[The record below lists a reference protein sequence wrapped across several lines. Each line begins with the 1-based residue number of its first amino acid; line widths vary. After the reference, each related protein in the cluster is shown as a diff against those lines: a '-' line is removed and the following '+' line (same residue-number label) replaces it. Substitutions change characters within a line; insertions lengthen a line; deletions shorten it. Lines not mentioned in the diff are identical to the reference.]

1 MVFSTAYAQA
11 PCSPGQPMANTCSAA
26 CVVCDLDG
34 YTNSSSLGTPGQSPP
49 GFCTFV
55 VHTSGWVGFV
65 AGSTDL
71 SIDVAVGS
79 CSVGNSIEM
88 GIYNTP
94 DCNTFNLISECNTE
108 MFQSNTYSFSNTE
121 PLTPGCT
128 YYLVFDNNGPAVC
141 PYTVSVTSGSATAPP
156 IGPAAV
162 PSGPTSVCPGAT
174 ATYTVPEVF
183 GACEYIWTIPP
194 GSTINGMGGPVSAGN
209 TVDVTFGSS
218 SGQVCVRPDN
228 DCYNVTPTCLP
239 VAVAPLPPTILPPI
253 TTCFG
258 QSVEWIDGNF
268 YTGTQL
274 LNTTLTS
281 YLGCDSVVRQQLNM
295 LPANTKNLPPVT
307 ICEGECFDIGGQSFC
322 TAGNY
327 SVVFLSEFG
336 CDSTVFFIVNQL
348 VVNAVA
354 TVSDTIT
361 CQQPTV
367 SLNATGSSP
376 GMYTWFNP
384 QHQAIGNAI
393 LQPVSLPGS
402 YLLLVTRIAGGV
414 SCADSAS
421 VKVVF
426 NGALPG
432 VTATGDTIG
441 CDASPAQLNGESP
454 AQNILF
460 TWSGPGI
467 SPANAHLENPL
478 VDSAGVYVLMVLD
491 TLTGCKNSDT
501 TFVGSLGL
509 PPVLTLSSDTIT
521 CAGPA
526 TIQVGSNVPGTI
538 YLWTGPGGFID
549 SLPTI
554 SATPAGVFTVTGTTP
569 GGCVAADSIEVVANL
584 TQPDFTLAADTFSC
598 TDTTAWL
605 SATGLSLYQYNWTGP
620 GGFMAV
626 GDSTLAAVPGLY
638 QVVATGTNACT
649 AIRSVQTPI
658 NDVQPIAQ
666 ATGDTITCTAL
677 NGMLQ
682 GSANT
687 PNTLFYWT
695 GPNSFTASGSTA
707 IAIYAGTYTLTATG
721 PNGCNS
727 TATADVALNTTPP
740 DLLVSNDTNITCARP
755 QIGLN
760 AMTNTPDADI
770 AWIGP
775 AAYTAQGNSASVQIP
790 GAYIATATGPNGCI
804 TTDSV
809 SVAID
814 TIPPDVN
821 ATGDTLDCAAVGVTL
836 IGSSL
841 TPGANFLWT
850 GPGGLNTTNPAPVV
864 SVIGVYTLAVTG
876 PNGCTADTTAEVV
889 ADDDAP
895 AVSIASP
902 VAITCGQP
910 QTTLSVTSG
919 STGVQY
925 VWNGPGGLVFTDSSF
940 TTSLPGLYTLVATA
954 PNGCTVMATETVML
968 DTFTPVLQATDD
980 ALSCSKPSGV
990 LTGSSGTPGTVL
1002 NWNGPNGFAASGN
1015 TALISLPGLYTLTG
1029 TAPNGCT
1036 AQMPVVVGA
1045 DVALPDAQ
1053 LSVSNVLTCTDT
1065 LTTLGVV
1072 SGTNGVT
1079 VQWSGPGTFSQNG
1092 LTAETPWPG
1101 LYTATTTAPNGCSRT
1116 DTLTVFQNVASPD
1129 ASAGSGTL
1137 TCTNPTIV
1145 LTGQSNTPNAS
1156 FNWTGPGGFSAQ
1168 IPNPGVA
1175 FPGVYTLTVQ
1185 APNGCTASISTN
1197 ISADQAAPV
1206 LQTTVTDTI
1215 NCNKVLVDFSVQSS
1229 LSMTQFN
1236 WSGPGGWTAS
1246 GTNQQTNIPGAF
1258 TVVGTALNGC
1268 QDTAVAVVLIDT
1280 VAPQMNSVTA
1290 GVITCAQPTAL
1301 LSGSSGTF
1309 GVQYAWSGP
1318 GGFSAANPQTQ
1329 TNLPGVY
1336 TLVFTGPNGC
1346 SSTRSILVPADTMM
1360 PDLQLLSNQTEL
1372 TCADTVAS
1380 IAAQSGATG
1389 VQFTWSGPN
1398 GFSAAGSLITVNQ
1411 AGGYTA
1417 TATAANGCSAQQ
1429 PYFLME
1435 NIEAPDVQAS
1445 DDTLDCSGNGLALS
1459 GESGTAGVSYQ
1470 WSGPNGFSAMIP
1482 APLVAQPGTYLL
1494 LVTAPNGC
1502 ISVDTV
1508 NIVPPPAVPAF
1519 SATSDTITC
1528 TLASA
1533 TMLVENPSPS
1543 LQFSWNGPNGFAAA
1557 GLAVQTPT
1565 PGAYTLYGETGQGCV
1580 DSLLLQVV
1588 EDVLVPTITL
1598 PDGLIPCASDSAQLR
1613 LTVSPADAQ
1622 LNWSGPQGS
1631 LPADSNAT
1639 WVTVPGLYTV
1649 IATGPNGCSAEAQA
1663 VVETQLPNWSLEL
1676 GPDRLVREG
1685 DIVGISLVTDLPFDE
1700 RQSVVWTPYVGCGP
1714 CIPQVFLADTTF
1726 LLSLAITDVDGCR
1739 ITDSLLI
1746 RVIPAPKVYAP
1757 NVFSPASSD
1766 ANNTFQLFAGAGVAR
1781 FRSLRVYDRWG
1792 GQVFGA
1798 TDFLPGDKAGQWD
1811 GRFNGSMLNP
1821 AVFIWVAEVEGLSGE
1836 VVLMEGDVTLER

>member
-1 MVFSTAYAQA
+1 
-11 PCSPGQPMANTCSAA
+11 MANTCSAA
-26 CVVCDLDG
+26 CIVCDLDG

-141 PYTVSVTSGSATAPP
+141 PYTVNVTSGSATAPP

-162 PSGPTSVCPGAT
+162 PAGPTSVCPGAT
-174 ATYTVPEVF
+174 ATYTIPEVF

-194 GSTINGMGGPVSAGN
+194 GSTINGMGGPVSAGT
-209 TVDVTFGSS
+209 TVEVTFGSS

-228 DCYNVTPTCLP
+228 DCYNAAPACLP
-239 VAVAPLPPTILPPI
+239 VAVAPLPPTILSPI

-258 QSVEWIDGNF
+258 QSVDWIDGNS

-274 LNTTLTS
+274 LNTTFTS

-295 LPANTKNLPPVT
+295 LPAIVTNLPPIT
-307 ICEGECFDIGGQSFC
+307 ICEDECFDINGQSFC
-322 TAGNY
+322 TAGNF
-327 SVVFLSEFG
+327 SVVLLSDFG
-336 CDSTVFFIVNQL
+336 CDSTVFFILNVL
-348 VVNAVA
+348 AVNAVA
-354 TVSDTIT
+354 TVSDSIT

-367 SLNATGSSP
+367 LLNGTGSSP
-376 GMYTWFNP
+376 GAYTWLNP
-384 QHQAIGNAI
+384 LNQPIGNSITQAV
-393 LQPVSLPGS
+393 PAPGV
-402 YLLLVTRIAGGV
+402 YHLVVTRTGGGV
-414 SCADSAS
+414 SCSDSA
-421 VKVVF
+421 
-426 NGALPG
+426 G
-432 VTATGDTIG
+432 VTVVLNAQLPAVNAVGDTIG
-441 CDASPAQLNGESP
+441 CDALPVLLNGSSP
-454 AQNILF
+454 VSHAVF
-460 TWSGPGI
+460 TWTGPGI
-467 SPANAHLENPL
+467 TPANANIEDPL
-478 VDSAGVYVLMVLD
+478 VDSAGVYVLTVLD
-491 TLTGCKNSDT
+491 SLTGCTNSDT
-501 TFVGSLGL
+501 AIVGTLGL
-509 PPVLTLSSDTIT
+509 PPALTIVGDTIT

-526 TIQVGSNVPGTI
+526 TLSVMSNLPGTA
-538 YLWTGPGGFID
+538 YAWTGPGGFQD
-549 SLPTI
+549 TLAAVSVFL
-554 SATPAGVFTVTGTTP
+554 AGVHTVTGTSLN
-569 GGCVAADSIEVVANL
+569 GCVASDSLMVAANL
-584 TQPDFTLAADTFSC
+584 AEPVFSLAADTLSC
-598 TDTTAWL
+598 ADTTAWL
-605 SATGLSLYQYNWTGP
+605 SASGQTIYQYHWSGP

-626 GDSTLAAVPGLY
+626 GDSVLVHLSGVYTAL
-638 QVVATGTNACT
+638 ATGINACT
-649 AIRSVQTPI
+649 ATSNVATPTDTVQP
-658 NDVQPIAQ
+658 DVQAS
-666 ATGDTITCTAL
+666 GDTLTCSL
-677 NGMLQ
+677 LQ
-682 GSANT
+682 AAVEGSS
-687 PNTLFYWT
+687 NTLGVVFGWT
-695 GPNSFTASGSTA
+695 GPNGFTASGPVASTFL
-707 IAIYAGTYTLTATG
+707 AGTYTLEVTA
-721 PNGCNS
+721 PNGCTN
-727 TATADVALNTTPP
+727 TATTEVALDATAP
-740 DLLVSNDTNITCARP
+740 DLQVDNDTVISCTHP

-760 AMTNTPDADI
+760 ALSNTFGTVI
-770 AWIGP
+770 SWTGP
-775 AAYTAQGNSASVQIP
+775 GSFAAQGNFALAQMP
-790 GAYIATATGPNGCI
+790 GIYAATATGLNGCS
-804 TTDSV
+804 TTDSLTV
-809 SVAID
+809 GEN
-814 TIPPDVN
+814 TLPPDVL
-821 ATGDTLDCAAVGVTL
+821 AIGDTLDCTAAGVTL
-836 IGSSL
+836 MGSSAM
-841 TPGANFLWT
+841 PGVEFIWT
-850 GPGGLNTTNPAPVV
+850 GPDGLTHVSANPFV
-864 SVIGVYTLAVTG
+864 SSIGTYTLVATA
-876 PNGCTADTTAEVV
+876 PNGCTAETSAQVV
-889 ADDDAP
+889 ADDDVP
-895 AVSIASP
+895 AVAIAPPAS
-902 VAITCGQP
+902 ITCGQS

-940 TTSLPGLYTLVATA
+940 STSLPGLYTLVATA

-968 DTFTPVLQATDD
+968 DTFTPVLQATGD

-1029 TAPNGCT
+1029 MAPNGCT
-1036 AQMPVVVGA
+1036 AQIPVVVDA

-1168 IPNPGVA
+1168 IPNPSVA
-1175 FPGVYTLTVQ
+1175 LSGVYTLTVKS
-1185 APNGCTASISTN
+1185 PNGCTASISTN

-1246 GTNQQTNIPGAF
+1246 GANQQTNIPGAF

-1268 QDTAVAVVLIDT
+1268 KDTAVAVVLIDT
-1280 VAPQMNSVTA
+1280 VAPQMNSITA

-1301 LSGSSGTF
+1301 LSGSSNTF

-1318 GGFSAANPQTQ
+1318 GGFSASNAQTQ
-1329 TNLPGVY
+1329 INLPGVY
-1336 TLVFTGPNGC
+1336 TLVLTGPNGC
-1346 SSTRSILVPADTMM
+1346 SSTRSVVALADTMM

-1398 GFSAAGSLITVNQ
+1398 GFSGTGSLITVNQ

-1417 TATAANGCSAQQ
+1417 TATAANGCSVQQ

-1435 NIEAPDVQAS
+1435 NIEVPDVQAS

-1459 GESGTAGVSYQ
+1459 GESGTAGVSFQ

-1502 ISVDTV
+1502 VSADTV

-1533 TMLVENPSPS
+1533 TMLVENPAPA
-1543 LQFSWNGPNGFAAA
+1543 LQFSWSGPNGFAAA

-1565 PGAYTLYGETGQGCV
+1565 PGAYSLYGETGQGCV

-1631 LPADSNAT
+1631 FPADSNAT

-1663 VVETQLPNWSLEL
+1663 VVEAQLPNWSLEL

-1757 NVFSPASSD
+1757 NVFSPASGD

-1836 VVLMEGDVTLER
+1836 VVRMKGDVTLER